1 MLEMHLKLLQK
12 EQLEESEV
20 TGDLIG
26 NKIPD
31 KIRRV
36 SKTSP
41 QNNSKINKEEIL
53 RKKYISP
60 EVKKKLDD
68 LRLKED
74 WCNNNVLL

>member
-20 TGDLIG
+20 TGYLIG

-41 QNNSKINKEEIL
+41 QNDSKINKEEIL